1 MTARDNCSYSSK
13 LRPAIRYIIR
23 GGTSSWLCAAI
34 APLCFSANGL
44 AADSG
49 DQFNLPQ
56 LYSPQAEQEQ
66 VEDQGIIKDSED
78 ALKFLDEQV
87 KDYARKYT
95 RKQLTRDSTI
105 SLERHGLR
113 LETNYFYGEMTTEI
127 EAEDNG
133 DVIFKL
139 KISF

>member
-1 MTARDNCSYSSK
+1 MTAREDSSNSSN

-23 GGTSSWLCAAI
+23 GGTSSWLYAALT
-34 APLCFSANGL
+34 PLCFSVNGL
-44 AADSG
+44 AADTG

-66 VEDQGIIKDSED
+66 VEDQGIIKDSEEVLELLD
-78 ALKFLDEQV
+78 QQLKE
-87 KDYARKYT
+87 YAHKYT
-95 RKQLTRDSTI
+95 RKQLTHDSAI
-105 SLERHGLR
+105 SLQSNGLR
-113 LETNYFYGEMTTEI
+113 LETQYFYGDMSTEI

-133 DVIFKL
+133 DITFKL

>member
-1 MTARDNCSYSSK
+1 MTAINQSRCRSNQ
-13 LRPAIRYIIR
+13 RPAIRCIIR
-23 GGTSSWLCAAI
+23 GGMTSWMCAALT
-34 APLCFSANGL
+34 PLCFSANCF
-44 AADSG
+44 ASDT
-49 DQFNLPQ
+49 DNRFNLPQ

-113 LETNYFYGEMTTEI
+113 LETDYFYGEMTTEI

-133 DVIFKL
+133 DVFFKL